1 MKSNVSVIDEQ
12 QSEQNTEVIKID
24 IAGVLRSRMPRYY
37 RYIPRFIVRW
47 LEKTICQKQLNR
59 LLENNAGKE
68 GAEFCR
74 GVLEDLNISYEVKGE
89 ELLPPV
95 ENRRVVIMSNH
106 PLGGL
111 DGIVM
116 IDYFTRRYGAG
127 VKFVVNDLLMAIK
140 PLKSVFLPVNKHGK
154 QSREALRLT
163 NEAFAGNDP
172 IIVFPAGLVSRLHKN
187 GEIKDLKWQK
197 SFIQRSVEYKRD
209 IIPVYFDGVN
219 SSFFYKFAKFRQRVG
234 LKFNIEMVYLPREVF
249 RNENAR
255 FSITVAPMISW
266 QTLSG
271 GKNARKETD
280 LIRRMVY
287 NLKVKIKKHLLT
299 TDNGRKDNRS
309 DSNRTFGSGTY
320 IR

>member
-1 MKSNVSVIDEQ
+1 MKSRKSDR
-12 QSEQNTEVIKID
+12 SEVIKID
-24 IAGVLRSRMPRYY
+24 IAGVLRSRMSRYY

-47 LEKTICQKQLNR
+47 LERTICQEQLNR

-68 GAEFCR
+68 GADFCR
-74 GVLEDLNISYEVKGE
+74 GVLEDLNITYEVKGE

-116 IDYFTRRYGAG
+116 IDYFSRRYGSG

-140 PLKSVFLPVNKHGK
+140 PLQSVFLPVNKHGK
-154 QSREALRLT
+154 QSRDALRLT
-163 NEAFAGNDP
+163 NEAFAGNNP

-187 GEIKDLKWQK
+187 GEIKDLEWQK

-209 IIPVYFDGVN
+209 IIPVYFNGTN

-234 LKFNIEMVYLPREVF
+234 FKFNIEMVYLPREVF
-249 RNENAR
+249 RNENAQ
-255 FSITVAPMISW
+255 FSISVAPMVRW
-266 QTLSG
+266 QDLSG
-271 GKNARKETD
+271 GKNARTETD
-280 LIRRMVY
+280 EIRRMVY
-287 NLKVKIKKHLLT
+287 NLKGNDKK
-299 TDNGRKDNRS
+299 
-309 DSNRTFGSGTY
+309 
-320 IR
+320 

>member
-1 MKSNVSVIDEQ
+1 MKSRKSDR
-12 QSEQNTEVIKID
+12 SEVIKID
-24 IAGVLRSRMPRYY
+24 IAGVLRSRMSRYY

-47 LEKTICQKQLNR
+47 LERTICQEQLNR

-68 GAEFCR
+68 GADFCR
-74 GVLEDLNISYEVKGE
+74 GVLEDLNITYEVKGE
-89 ELLPPV
+89 ELFPPV

-116 IDYFTRRYGAG
+116 IDYFSRRYGSG

-140 PLKSVFLPVNKHGK
+140 PLQSVFLPVNKHGK
-154 QSREALRLT
+154 QSRDALRLT

-187 GEIKDLKWQK
+187 GEIKDLEWQK

-209 IIPVYFDGVN
+209 IIPVYFNGTN

-234 LKFNIEMVYLPREVF
+234 FKFNIEMVYLPREVF
-249 RNENAR
+249 RNENAQ
-255 FSITVAPMISW
+255 FSISVAPMVRW
-266 QTLSG
+266 QDLSG
-271 GKNARKETD
+271 GKNARTETD
-280 LIRRMVY
+280 EIRRMVY
-287 NLKVKIKKHLLT
+287 NLKGNDKK
-299 TDNGRKDNRS
+299 
-309 DSNRTFGSGTY
+309 
-320 IR
+320 